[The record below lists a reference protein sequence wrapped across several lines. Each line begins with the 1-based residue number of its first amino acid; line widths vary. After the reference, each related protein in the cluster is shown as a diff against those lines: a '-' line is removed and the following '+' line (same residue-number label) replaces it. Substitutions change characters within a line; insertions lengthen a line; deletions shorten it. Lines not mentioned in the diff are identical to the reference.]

1 VSLRVLLICH
11 AATADTRRAVFG
23 GDGPLLD
30 GAARRVGDLAAHLPR
45 ARSVLR
51 SAARCT
57 GETAQALGLGEAAI
71 VEDAVRDWDFGSWR
85 GRSLAE
91 VEAADPA
98 GVVAWRSD
106 PFGVPPHG
114 GERLVDVLERVRSW
128 LEGLEGDGTRT
139 VVTHPSV
146 IRAAVVCGLEVP
158 EEAFWTIDV
167 APTSVTE
174 LRRRG
179 TRWRVA
185 RINWEPALFRDPRPT
200 ARTARTARTAPAGA
214 QAGATR

>member
-1 VSLRVLLICH
+1 VSLRVLFVCH

-30 GAARRVGDLAAHLPR
+30 GAARRVADLAAHLPQAR
-45 ARSVLR
+45 AVLR
-51 SAARCT
+51 SDARCCAD
-57 GETAQALGLGEAAI
+57 TAAALGLADAA
-71 VEDAVRDWDFGSWR
+71 VVDPAVGDWDFGTWR
-85 GRSLAE
+85 GRGLAE
-91 VEAADPA
+91 VEADDPT
-98 GVVAWRSD
+98 GLVAWRGD
-106 PFGVPPHG
+106 PRWAHHG
-114 GERLVDVLERVRSW
+114 GEALVDVLGRVRGW
-128 LEGLEGDGTRT
+128 LDGLQGEGTRT
-139 VVTHPSV
+139 VVTHSSV

-158 EEAFWTIDV
+158 EEAFWTIDI

-200 ARTARTARTAPAGA
+200 RRRAPVGA
-214 QAGATR
+214 KG

>member
-30 GAARRVGDLAAHLPR
+30 GAARRAGDLAAHLPKAR
-45 ARSVLR
+45 AVLR
-51 SAARCT
+51 SGARCT
-57 GETAQALGLGEAAI
+57 GETAEALGLGEEAV
-71 VEDAVRDWDFGSWR
+71 VEPAVGDWDFGTWR
-85 GRSLAE
+85 GRALDD
-91 VEAADPA
+91 VEACDPDA
-98 GVVAWRSD
+98 VVAWRAD
-106 PFGVPPHG
+106 PSGAPHG
-114 GERLVDVLERVRSW
+114 GETLVDVLARVRAW
-128 LEGLEGDGTRT
+128 LDGLDGEGVRT

-185 RINWEPALFRDPRPT
+185 RINWEPALFRDPRPRPAKAVA
-200 ARTARTARTAPAGA
+200 AR
-214 QAGATR
+214 

>member
-1 VSLRVLLICH
+1 MSLRVLFICH

-30 GAARRVGDLAAHLPR
+30 GASRRVADLAAHLPR

-51 SAARCT
+51 SGATCCA
-57 GETAQALGLGEAAI
+57 ETADALGLGE
-71 VEDAVRDWDFGSWR
+71 VAVVSSAVGDWDFGAWR
-85 GRSLAE
+85 GRPLAE
-91 VEAADPA
+91 VEVADPD
-98 GVVAWRSD
+98 GVVAWRAD
-106 PFGVPPHG
+106 PARAPHG
-114 GERLVDVLERVRSW
+114 GETLVDVLGRVRAW
-128 LEGLEGDGTRT
+128 LDGLEGEGTRT
-139 VVTHPSV
+139 VVTHASV

-200 ARTARTARTAPAGA
+200 ARRTPVE
-214 QAGATR
+214 ATR

>member
-1 VSLRVLLICH
+1 MSLRVLFICH

-30 GAARRVGDLAAHLPR
+30 GASRRVADLAAHLPQ

-51 SAARCT
+51 SAARCCA
-57 GETAQALGLGEAAI
+57 ETTDALGLAEVA
-71 VEDAVRDWDFGSWR
+71 VVSDAVGDWDFGTWR
-85 GRSLAE
+85 GRPLAE
-91 VEAADPA
+91 VESRDPA
-98 GVVAWRSD
+98 AVVAWRAE
-106 PFGVPPHG
+106 PARAPHG
-114 GERLVDVLERVRSW
+114 GETLVDVLGRVRTW
-128 LEGLEGDGTRT
+128 LDGLEGEGTRT
-139 VVTHPSV
+139 VVTHPAV
-146 IRAAVVCGLEVP
+146 IRAAVVCCLEVP

-200 ARTARTARTAPAGA
+200 ARRAPAGA
-214 QAGATR
+214 TR

>member
-1 VSLRVLLICH
+1 
-11 AATADTRRAVFG
+11 
-23 GDGPLLD
+23 
-30 GAARRVGDLAAHLPR
+30 
-45 ARSVLR
+45 VLR
-51 SAARCT
+51 SGAVCCR
-57 GETAQALGLGEAAI
+57 ETTAALGLDDAA
-71 VEDAVRDWDFGSWR
+71 VVDGAVGDWDFGSWR

-91 VEAADPA
+91 VEAADA
-98 GVVAWRSD
+98 EGVVVWRAD
-106 PFGVPPHG
+106 PRCAPHG
-114 GERLVDVLERVRSW
+114 GETLVDVLGRVRAW
-128 LEGLEGDGTRT
+128 LDGLEGEGTRT

-200 ARTARTARTAPAGA
+200 ARRTPAEA
-214 QAGATR
+214 IR

>member
-30 GAARRVGDLAAHLPR
+30 GAARRVGDLAAHLPKAR
-45 ARSVLR
+45 AVLR
-51 SAARCT
+51 SDARCT
-57 GETAQALGLGEAAI
+57 GETAAALGLGDEAV
-71 VEDAVRDWDFGSWR
+71 VEPAVGDWDFGSWR
-85 GRSLAE
+85 GRSLAD
-91 VEAADPA
+91 VEAREPEAVVAWRADPA
-98 GVVAWRSD
+98 GA
-106 PFGVPPHG
+106 PHG
-114 GERLVDVLERVRSW
+114 GETLVDVLARVRSW
-128 LEGLEGDGTRT
+128 LDGLDGEGVRT

-185 RINWEPALFRDPRPT
+185 RINWEPALFRDPRPRPSKAAPVGG
-200 ARTARTARTAPAGA
+200 AR
-214 QAGATR
+214 

>member
-1 VSLRVLLICH
+1 MSLRVLFICH

-30 GAARRVGDLAAHLPR
+30 GASRRVADLGPYLPA

-51 SAARCT
+51 SGAVACA
-57 GETAQALGLGEAAI
+57 ETTNALGLGDVAT
-71 VEDAVRDWDFGSWR
+71 VDPAVADWDFGSWR
-85 GRSLAE
+85 GRSLTE
-91 VEAADPA
+91 IEAADA
-98 GVVAWRSD
+98 EGVVAWRAD
-106 PFGVPPHG
+106 PRRAPHG
-114 GERLVDVLERVRSW
+114 GETLVDVLARVRSW
-128 LEGLEGDGTRT
+128 LDGLEGEGTRT

-179 TRWRVA
+179 TRWRVV

-200 ARTARTARTAPAGA
+200 ARRAEAGVP
-214 QAGATR
+214 T

>member
-1 VSLRVLLICH
+1 VSLRVLFICH

-30 GAARRVGDLAAHLPR
+30 GAARRAGDLAAHLPR
-45 ARSVLR
+45 ARAVLR
-51 SAARCT
+51 SEAHCAL
-57 GETAQALGLGEAAI
+57 ETAVALGVGEAAV
-71 VEDAVRDWDFGSWR
+71 VEDAVGDWDFGSWR
-85 GRSLAE
+85 GRALAD
-91 VEAADPA
+91 VEAADPT
-98 GVVAWRSD
+98 GVVAWRAD
-106 PFGVPPHG
+106 PVGVPAHG
-114 GERLVDVLERVRSW
+114 GERLVDVLGRVRSW
-128 LEGLEGDGTRT
+128 LEGLDGEGVRV
-139 VVTHPSV
+139 VVTHPAV

-185 RINWEPALFRDPRPT
+185 RVNWEPALYRDPRPT
-200 ARTARTARTAPAGA
+200 ARPAKA
-214 QAGATR
+214 VVS

>member
-30 GAARRVGDLAAHLPR
+30 GAARRAADLAAHLPR

-51 SAARCT
+51 SGARCT
-57 GETAQALGLGEAAI
+57 AETAAALGLGAAA
-71 VEDAVRDWDFGSWR
+71 VVDAAVADWDFGAWR
-85 GRSLAE
+85 GRSLAD
-91 VEAADPA
+91 VEADDPSA
-98 GVVAWRSD
+98 VVTWRSD
-106 PFGVPPHG
+106 PLRPPAHG
-114 GERLVDVLERVRSW
+114 GERLVDVLDRVRGW
-128 LEGLEGDGTRT
+128 LEGLDGEGVRI
-139 VVTHPSV
+139 VVTHPAV

-185 RINWEPALFRDPRPT
+185 RINWEPALYRDPRPA
-200 ARTARTARTAPAGA
+200 ARPKVAAS
-214 QAGATR
+214 

>member
-1 VSLRVLLICH
+1 MSLRVLFICH
-11 AATADTRRAVFG
+11 AATPDTRRAVFG

-30 GAARRVGDLAAHLPR
+30 GAARRVADLAAHLPR
-45 ARSVLR
+45 ARAVAR
-51 SAARCT
+51 SGAACCE
-57 GETAQALGLGEAAI
+57 ETTEALGLLDGAA
-71 VEDAVRDWDFGSWR
+71 VDPAVGDWDFGSWR
-85 GRSLAE
+85 GLSLAE
-91 VEAADPA
+91 VEARDAE
-98 GVVAWRSD
+98 GVVAWRMQ
-106 PFGVPPHG
+106 PGHAPHG
-114 GERLVDVLERVRSW
+114 GESLVDVLARVRSW
-128 LEGLEGDGTRT
+128 LEALDGEGVRI

-158 EEAFWTIDV
+158 EEAFWTIDI

-200 ARTARTARTAPAGA
+200 ARPAPAEVQG
-214 QAGATR
+214 

>member
-1 VSLRVLLICH
+1 VSLRVLFICH
-11 AATADTRRAVFG
+11 AATADTRRAAFG

-30 GAARRVGDLAAHLPR
+30 GAARRVADLAAHLPR
-45 ARSVLR
+45 ARTVSR
-51 SAARCT
+51 SGAACCA
-57 GETAQALGLGEAAI
+57 ETTSALGLDG
-71 VEDAVRDWDFGSWR
+71 DARVDDGVGDWDFGAWR
-85 GRSLAE
+85 GLSLAE
-91 VEAADPA
+91 VEARDPE
-98 GVVAWRSD
+98 GVVAWRMRPD
-106 PFGVPPHG
+106 HAPHG
-114 GERLVDVLERVRSW
+114 GESLVDVLARVRGW
-128 LEGLEGDGTRT
+128 LEALDGEGVRI

-158 EEAFWTIDV
+158 EEAFWTIDI

-200 ARTARTARTAPAGA
+200 ARPAPVEAGS
-214 QAGATR
+214 

>member
-1 VSLRVLLICH
+1 VSLRVLFICH
-11 AATADTRRAVFG
+11 AATAETRRAVFG

-30 GAARRVGDLAAHLPR
+30 GAARHAGDLAAHLPR
-45 ARSVLR
+45 ARAVLR
-51 SAARCT
+51 SDACCT
-57 GETAQALGLGEAAI
+57 RETAAALGLGDAAC
-71 VEDAVRDWDFGSWR
+71 VEGAVRDWDFGAWR

-91 VEAADPA
+91 VEADDPQ
-98 GVVAWRSD
+98 GVLAWRSD
-106 PFGVPPHG
+106 PRGVPGHG
-114 GERLVDVLERVRSW
+114 GERLVDVLDRVRAW
-128 LEGLEGDGTRT
+128 LGGLDGAGVRI
-139 VVTHPSV
+139 VVTHPAV

-185 RINWEPALFRDPRPT
+185 RINWEPALYRDPRPT
-200 ARTARTARTAPAGA
+200 ARPAKA
-214 QAGATR
+214 VVS